1 MGSRDRQRTRCN
13 AGASRDRRQHSLG
26 SHLRPSVTDAVVTT
40 LTDGVLEIRLNR
52 PEKKNALTR
61 AMYDAMADAFAQ
73 VDADPTLR
81 VALLTGTGDTFTS
94 GNDIA
99 DFQARATSNRDSS
112 ASRFL
117 PTISSM
123 QKPLIAAVNGAAIG
137 VGTTMLMHCDLIV
150 AARSAR
156 FVMPFTSLGLVP
168 EAASSLLF
176 PRLLGHQRDAALLL
190 LGEPL
195 DAATAH
201 EWGFVNRVVDDD
213 ALMETARE
221 IAHRLASLPP
231 QAVRLTK
238 RLIRHGAGDVAGRME
253 EELVLFRERLGSPEA
268 AEAFKAFMEKR
279 KPDFSR
285 FA

>member
-1 MGSRDRQRTRCN
+1 MTDTVVLTRT
-13 AGASRDRRQHSLG
+13 G
-26 SHLRPSVTDAVVTT
+26 
-40 LTDGVLEIRLNR
+40 GVLEIRLNR

-61 AMYDAMADAFAQ
+61 EMYNAMADAFTQ

-94 GNDIA
+94 GNDIV
-99 DFQARATSNRDSS
+99 DFQARASGNRESS

-117 PTISSM
+117 PTLSAM
-123 QKPLIAAVNGAAIG
+123 QKPLMAAVNGAAIG

-176 PRLLGHQRDAALLL
+176 PRLLGNQRASALLL

-195 DAATAH
+195 DAAMAH
-201 EWGFVNRVVDDD
+201 EWGFVNRVVDDA
-213 ALMETARE
+213 ALLTAAHE
-221 IAHRLASLPP
+221 IAARLASLPP

-238 RLIRHGAGDVAGRME
+238 RLIRQGAPDVASRME
-253 EELVLFRERLGSPEA
+253 EELALFRERLGSPEA
-268 AEAFKAFMEKR
+268 AEAFRAFMEKR
-279 KPDFSR
+279 KPDFSQ
-285 FA
+285 FS

>member
-1 MGSRDRQRTRCN
+1 MTDTVVLTR
-13 AGASRDRRQHSLG
+13 
-26 SHLRPSVTDAVVTT
+26 TDA
-40 LTDGVLEIRLNR
+40 VLEIRLNR

-61 AMYDAMADAFAQ
+61 AMYDAMAEAFAR

-99 DFQARATSNRDSS
+99 DFQARAAGKRESS

-117 PTISSM
+117 PTLSSM

-168 EAASSLLF
+168 EAGSSLLF
-176 PRLLGHQRDAALLL
+176 PLLLGHQRASALLL
-190 LGEPL
+190 LGEPM

-201 EWGFVNRVVDDD
+201 QWGFVNRVVDEA
-213 ALMETARE
+213 ALMPAAHDLAR
-221 IAHRLASLPP
+221 RLAALPP

-238 RLIRHGAGDVAGRME
+238 RLMRQGAAELPARMD
-253 EELVLFRERLGSPEA
+253 EELALFRERVASPEA
-268 AEAFKAFMEKR
+268 AEAFRAFMEKR

>member
-1 MGSRDRQRTRCN
+1 MTEHVEIARG
-13 AGASRDRRQHSLG
+13 
-26 SHLRPSVTDAVVTT
+26 
-40 LTDGVLEIRLNR
+40 DGVLTIRLNR

-61 AMYDAMADAFAQ
+61 EMYEAMAAAFEQ

-81 VALLTGTGDTFTS
+81 VALLTGTGDSFTS
-94 GNDIA
+94 GNDIG
-99 DFQARATSNRDSS
+99 DFQARAAGNRESS

-117 PTISSM
+117 PAISTM
-123 QKPLIAAVNGAAIG
+123 QKPLIAAVNGPAIG

-150 AARSAR
+150 TVPSAR

-168 EAASSLLF
+168 EAGSSLLF
-176 PRLLGHQRDAALLL
+176 PRLLGMQRAAALLL

-195 DAATAH
+195 DAETALR
-201 EWGFVNRVVDDD
+201 WGFVNRVVDAA
-213 ALMETARE
+213 ALMETAHE
-221 IAHRLASLPP
+221 MADRLASLPP

-238 RLIRHGAGDVAGRME
+238 RLIRHGDDALADRMKQ
-253 EELVLFRERLGSPEA
+253 ELALFREQLGSPEA

>member
-1 MGSRDRQRTRCN
+1 MTETVVLTR
-13 AGASRDRRQHSLG
+13 
-26 SHLRPSVTDAVVTT
+26 TDA
-40 LTDGVLEIRLNR
+40 VLEIRLNR

-61 AMYDAMADAFAQ
+61 AMYDAMATAFEQ

-94 GNDIA
+94 GNDIG
-99 DFQARATSNRDSS
+99 DFQARTVGKRESS

-117 PTISSM
+117 PAISSL
-123 QKPLIAAVNGAAIG
+123 QKPLIAAVNGAAVG
-137 VGTTMLMHCDLIV
+137 VGSTMLMHCDLIV

-176 PRLLGHQRDAALLL
+176 PRLLGHQRASAMLL

-201 EWGFVNRVVDDD
+201 EWGFVNRVVDDA
-213 ALMETARE
+213 ALMPTAHDMAR
-221 IAHRLASLPP
+221 RLAALPP

-238 RLIRHGAGDVAGRME
+238 RLIRHGATDVAGRMA
-253 EELVLFRERLGSPEA
+253 EELALFRERLGSPEA
-268 AEAFKAFMEKR
+268 QEAFAAFMEKR

>member
-1 MGSRDRQRTRCN
+1 MSETVVLTR
-13 AGASRDRRQHSLG
+13 
-26 SHLRPSVTDAVVTT
+26 
-40 LTDGVLEIRLNR
+40 TDGVLEIRLNR

-61 AMYDAMADAFAQ
+61 AMYDAMADAFSQ

-99 DFQARATSNRDSS
+99 DFQARSASNRESS

-117 PTISSM
+117 PTISTM

-137 VGTTMLMHCDLIV
+137 VGTTMLMHCDLII
-150 AARSAR
+150 AARTAR

-168 EAASSLLF
+168 EAGSSLLF
-176 PRLLGHQRDAALLL
+176 PRLIGQQRASALLL
-190 LGEPL
+190 LGEPM

-201 EWGFVNRVVDDD
+201 DWGFVNRLVDD
-213 ALMETARE
+213 AELMATAHQ
-221 IAHRLASLPP
+221 IAARLAALPP

-238 RLIRHGAGDVAGRME
+238 RLIRQGAPDVAGRID
-253 EELVLFRERLGSPEA
+253 EELVLFRERLGSPES

-279 KPDFSR
+279 KPDFSQ
-285 FA
+285 FS

>member
-1 MGSRDRQRTRCN
+1 MTENVVLTR
-13 AGASRDRRQHSLG
+13 S
-26 SHLRPSVTDAVVTT
+26 
-40 LTDGVLEIRLNR
+40 DGVLEIRLNR

-61 AMYDAMADAFAQ
+61 AMYDTMAEAFGQ

-99 DFQARATSNRDSS
+99 DFQVRATSNREGA

-117 PTISSM
+117 PALSSM
-123 QKPLIAAVNGAAIG
+123 EKPLIAAVNGAAIG
-137 VGTTMLMHCDLIV
+137 VGTTMLMHCDLII
-150 AARSAR
+150 AASSAR
-156 FVMPFTSLGLVP
+156 FVMPFTGLGLVP

-176 PRLLGHQRDAALLL
+176 PRLLGHQRASAMLL

-195 DAATAH
+195 EAATAH
-201 EWGFVNRVVDDD
+201 AWGFVNRVVDDV
-213 ALMETARE
+213 ALMETAHAVAR
-221 IAHRLASLPP
+221 RLASLPP

-238 RLIRHGAGDVAGRME
+238 RLMRHGADDVSGRIE
-253 EELVLFRERLGSPEA
+253 EELALFRERLASPEA
-268 AEAFKAFMEKR
+268 AEAFRAFMEKR

-285 FA
+285 FS

>member
-1 MGSRDRQRTRCN
+1 MTDTVVLTR
-13 AGASRDRRQHSLG
+13 L
-26 SHLRPSVTDAVVTT
+26 DA
-40 LTDGVLEIRLNR
+40 VLEIRLNR

-61 AMYDAMADAFAQ
+61 DMYEAMAAAFQQ

-81 VALLTGTGDTFTS
+81 AALLTGAGDTFTS

-99 DFQARATSNRDSS
+99 DFQARVSSNGESS

-117 PTISSM
+117 PTLSTM

-156 FVMPFTSLGLVP
+156 FIMPFTSLGLVP
-168 EAASSLLF
+168 EAASSMLF
-176 PRLLGHQRDAALLL
+176 PRLLGVQRANALLL

-195 DAATAH
+195 DAMTAQDR
-201 EWGFVNRVVDDD
+201 GFVNRVVEDDE
-213 ALMETARE
+213 LMPTARD
-221 IAHRLASLPP
+221 IAQRLAGLPP
-231 QAVRLTK
+231 QAVRETK
-238 RLIRHGAGDVAGRME
+238 RLIRHGAPDLAGRIE
-253 EELVLFRERLGSPEA
+253 EELALFRERLGSPES

-279 KPDFSR
+279 KPDFSG

>member
-1 MGSRDRQRTRCN
+1 MTDTVVLTR
-13 AGASRDRRQHSLG
+13 L
-26 SHLRPSVTDAVVTT
+26 DA
-40 LTDGVLEIRLNR
+40 VLEIRLNR

-61 AMYDAMADAFAQ
+61 DMYDVMASAFQQ

-99 DFQARATSNRDSS
+99 DFQARASNKGESS
-112 ASRFL
+112 ASKFL
-117 PTISSM
+117 PTISTM

-150 AARSAR
+150 AARLAR
-156 FVMPFTSLGLVP
+156 FIMPFTSLGLVP

-176 PRLLGHQRDAALLL
+176 PRLLGTQRASALLL

-195 DAATAH
+195 DAMTAL

-213 ALMETARE
+213 ELQPTARDL
-221 IAHRLASLPP
+221 AQRLAALPP
-231 QAVRLTK
+231 QAVRETK
-238 RLIRHGAGDVAGRME
+238 RLIRHGARDLAGRIE
-253 EELVLFRERLGSPEA
+253 QELGLFRERLGSPEA
-268 AEAFKAFMEKR
+268 AEAFRAFLEKR

>member
-1 MGSRDRQRTRCN
+1 MTDTVGITRI
-13 AGASRDRRQHSLG
+13 G
-26 SHLRPSVTDAVVTT
+26 
-40 LTDGVLEIRLNR
+40 GVLEIRLNR
-52 PEKKNALTR
+52 PKKKNALTR
-61 AMYDAMADAFAQ
+61 AMYDAMADAFAR
-73 VDADPTLR
+73 VDADQTLR

-99 DFQARATSNRDSS
+99 DFQARAASDREGA

-117 PTISSM
+117 PTISTM
-123 QKPLIAAVNGAAIG
+123 QKPLVAAVNGAAIG

-176 PRLLGHQRDAALLL
+176 PRLLGHQRASALLL

-195 DAATAH
+195 DAATAF
-201 EWGFVNRVVDDD
+201 EWGFVNRVVDDA
-213 ALMETARE
+213 ALMATAHE
-221 IAHRLASLPP
+221 IAHRLAALPP
-231 QAVRLTK
+231 EAVRLTK
-238 RLIRHGAGDVAGRME
+238 RLIRDGAGDVAGRIT
-253 EELVLFRERLGSPEA
+253 EELALFRERLASPEA
-268 AEAFKAFMEKR
+268 AEAFRAFLEKR